1 MSQKHL
7 ALETNR
13 TYIHEIPKATA
24 IQQRVKTHAQ
34 THTARAHPRKGW
46 FRAPKFVCER
56 LTGLSQ
62 SLDLEGGCSPDG
74 CHLYVLSL
82 CLFQLGRNF
91 FLNFKIF
98 FSLILIFIFPSGT
111 ICLPVLLLPCFIQWI
126 PFLFLLLNLGLFFF
140 LFFYWTINA
149 IQCCVS
155 FCCTMQ

>member
-1 MSQKHL
+1 MHQRLWTPHKASSTFKTCTSEMSQKHL

-98 FSLILIFIFPSGT
+98 SLSFS
-111 ICLPVLLLPCFIQWI
+111 
-126 PFLFLLLNLGLFFF
+126 FLFSHQAPSVFLSSFCLASSSGYPFFF
-140 LFFYWTINA
+140 FF
-149 IQCCVS
+149 
-155 FCCTMQ
+155 